1 MLNLVAFIQI
11 FILIGLLVFVT
22 FSNGN
27 KETNPDTTILVLSE
41 TM

>member
-1 MLNLVAFIQI
+1 MLNLLAFIQI
-11 FILIGLLVFVT
+11 LILIGLLVFVR

-41 TM
+41 TI